1 MAEELALLVADVFE
15 AAGAL
20 RRAGEALA
28 GAEGQTQARWQLMS
42 VVSEES
48 LPVARAARRLG
59 VARQGVQRIA
69 NELVRDGLA
78 EFRDN
83 PDHRTSS
90 LLALTP
96 SGRRALEAITARA
109 EAAHRVMGEGIAQAD
124 LATLR
129 ALLRRLT
136 EQTDQWAE
144 AEAEAEAEAGTGAEA
159 GGAKRGT
166 RSRAAADRQPE

>member
-28 GAEGQTQARWQLMS
+28 AAEGQTQARWQLMS
-42 VVSEES
+42 AVSEES

-78 EFRDN
+78 EFREN
-83 PDHRTSS
+83 PDHRTSP
-90 LLALTP
+90 LLALTA
-96 SGRRALEAITARA
+96 SGRRSLVAITVRA
-109 EAAHRVMGEGIAQAD
+109 EGAHRKMGEGLPDTD
-124 LATLR
+124 LAAVR
-129 ALLRRLT
+129 ELLRRLT
-136 EQTDQWAE
+136 RQADAWTE
-144 AEAEAEAEAGTGAEA
+144 
-159 GGAKRGT
+159 
-166 RSRAAADRQPE
+166 SAAARTGSGRKETA

>member
-28 GAEGQTQARWQLMS
+28 AAEGQTQARWQLMS
-42 VVSEES
+42 VVSEEP

-83 PDHRTSS
+83 PDHRTSP
-90 LLALTP
+90 LLALTAV
-96 SGRRALEAITARA
+96 GRRALAAITGRA
-109 EAAHRVMGEGIAQAD
+109 ETAHRTMGEGLPDAD
-124 LATLR
+124 LAAVR
-129 ALLRRLT
+129 ELLRRLT
-136 EQTDQWAE
+136 RQADAWAE
-144 AEAEAEAEAGTGAEA
+144 SAAAGRA
-159 GGAKRGT
+159 GGGREETA
-166 RSRAAADRQPE
+166 

>member
-28 GAEGQTQARWQLMS
+28 AAEGQTQARWQLMS
-42 VVSEES
+42 VVSEEA

-69 NELVRDGLA
+69 NELVKDGLA
-78 EFRDN
+78 ELREN
-83 PDHRTSS
+83 PDHRTSP
-90 LLALTP
+90 LLGLTGAG
-96 SGRRALEAITARA
+96 SRTLAAITGRA
-109 EAAHRVMGEGIAQAD
+109 EAAHGVMGAGLAEAD
-124 LATLR
+124 VAEVR

-136 EQTDQWAE
+136 RQADAWTDSAAE
-144 AEAEAEAEAGTGAEA
+144 RPAG
-159 GGAKRGT
+159 
-166 RSRAAADRQPE
+166 

>member
-1 MAEELALLVADVFE
+1 MAEELALLVADIYE

-42 VVSEES
+42 VVSEEPLS
-48 LPVARAARRLG
+48 VARAARRLG

-78 EFRDN
+78 QFRDN

-90 LLALTP
+90 LLALT
-96 SGRRALEAITARA
+96 GAGQRVLNAITARA
-109 EAAHRVMGEGIAQAD
+109 AAAHQAMGEGMTEYD
-124 LATLR
+124 LAAVR

-136 EQTDQWAE
+136 RQTDAW
-144 AEAEAEAEAGTGAEA
+144 TD
-159 GGAKRGT
+159 
-166 RSRAAADRQPE
+166 AASAHEDDA

>member
-124 LATLR
+124 LATLQ

-136 EQTDQWAE
+136 EQTDQWTE
-144 AEAEAEAEAGTGAEA
+144 VEAEAEAGIGTGAEA
-159 GGAKRGT
+159 GAAKRGT
-166 RSRAAADRQPE
+166 RSRAATDRLPE

>member
-1 MAEELALLVADVFE
+1 MAEELALLVADVYE

-28 GAEGQTQARWQLMS
+28 GTEGQTQARWQLMS
-42 VVSEES
+42 VVSEEP

-78 EFRDN
+78 QFRDN
-83 PDHRTSS
+83 PDHRTSP
-90 LLALTP
+90 LLALT
-96 SGRRALEAITARA
+96 GAGQRVLNAITARA
-109 EAAHRVMGEGIAQAD
+109 ATAHQAVGEGLTECD
-124 LATLR
+124 LAAVR

-136 EQTDQWAE
+136 RQTDAW
-144 AEAEAEAEAGTGAEA
+144 TD
-159 GGAKRGT
+159 
-166 RSRAAADRQPE
+166 AASVHEDDA

>member
-1 MAEELALLVADVFE
+1 MTEELALLVADVFE

-28 GAEGQTQARWQLMS
+28 AAEGQTQARWQLMS
-42 VVSEES
+42 VVSEDS

-78 EFRDN
+78 EFQDN
-83 PDHRTSS
+83 PDHRTSP

-96 SGRRALEAITARA
+96 TGRRALEAITVRA
-109 EAAHRVMGEGIAQAD
+109 EAAHRAMGEGITQAD
-124 LATLR
+124 LAAVR

-136 EQTDQWAE
+136 RQTDQWAE
-144 AEAEAEAEAGTGAEA
+144 TDTQAGSEGANRA
-159 GGAKRGT
+159 A
-166 RSRAAADRQPE
+166 RSRATTGRAPKDEH